1 MRYNWSTGHV
11 FPPLILSGGLSLPE
25 LFRELL
31 SKGVVLFDGA
41 MGTMLYQKGA
51 YINQCYEALNLSQP
65 SMVKDVHEEY
75 VRAGAD
81 VIETNTFGANG
92 WKLKA
97 FGLENQVEAI
107 NRAAVAVARGTLSSK
122 VLVAGAVGPLGAYLK
137 PLGPVECQEAQALYT
152 EQLRALIGAGVDL
165 LIFETFA
172 DTAELKLAVA
182 TARSLTD
189 LPIVAQA
196 TFSERCETPIG
207 TKVDAFIHEAE
218 TWDVDAVG
226 FNCST
231 GPADML
237 TLLERAA
244 ELTRKPLACQP
255 NAGMP
260 RLVDGRYFYLASPEY
275 MAEYAKRFIQSG
287 ATVVGGCCGTTPA
300 HIKAMRAAI
309 RALFPRQV
317 ERAVTPR
324 TPERVLTPERP
335 VAEKSAFG
343 RKLAAREFVTSVE
356 ITPPRTADPAGT
368 LAKCRALKD
377 AGIDA
382 VNIPD
387 GPRASARLSPLV
399 IAILIEQ
406 QVKIE
411 TVLHYTC
418 RDRNIIGMQSDLLGA
433 YAAGLRNL
441 LIITGDP
448 PKMGDYPEATA
459 VFDVDSIGLTRI
471 VTGLG
476 RGLDVGG
483 NPLPEPLGFL
493 KGVGVNPGAINLD
506 QELDRLRQKIEAGAE
521 FMITQPVFDPDIFRR
536 FRDRLGEPSIPL
548 IAGIWP
554 LVSFKNAEFM
564 NNEVPGASVPPAL
577 MERMRAKG
585 SGPEAQAEGVRIAGE
600 ALRAIRP
607 LIQGVQVS
615 APLGKVEIALEVLRS
630 GGVLA

>member
-1 MRYNWSTGHV
+1 
-11 FPPLILSGGLSLPE
+11 LSLS
-25 LFRELL
+25 FRERLTQ
-31 SKGVVLFDGA
+31 GVVLFDGA
-41 MGTMLYQKGA
+41 MGSMLYQKGA
-51 YINQCYEALNLSQP
+51 YINQCYEALNLSAP
-65 SMVKDVHEEY
+65 SMVGDVHAEY

-81 VIETNTFGANG
+81 VLETNTFGANG
-92 WKLKA
+92 NKLKH
-97 FGLENQVEAI
+97 FGLDQQVAAI
-107 NRAAVAVARGTLSSK
+107 NQAAVTLARAAAGSG

-137 PLGPVECQEAQALYT
+137 PRGPLTAEEAAAFYREQLQAL
-152 EQLRALIGAGVDL
+152 LGAGVDSIL
-165 LIFETFA
+165 FETF
-172 DTAELKLAVA
+172 DDIVELQLAVE
-182 TARSLTD
+182 TARALSD
-189 LPIVAQA
+189 LPVVAQA
-196 TFSERCETPIG
+196 TFNERGETKLG
-207 TKVDAFIHEAE
+207 TKVEAFIRDACQWE
-218 TWDVDAVG
+218 VDALG

-237 TLLERAA
+237 TLLEQAVK
-244 ELTRKPLACQP
+244 LTSKPLTCQP

-275 MAEYAKRFIQSG
+275 LAEYAKRFIQTG
-287 ATVVGGCCGTTPA
+287 AHAVGGCCGTTPA

-309 RALFPRQV
+309 RALFPRQAEHV
-317 ERAVTPR
+317 AEVCAPAADLP
-324 TPERVLTPERP
+324 PEKP
-335 VAEKSAFG
+335 VAERSAFG
-343 RKLAAREFVTSVE
+343 KKLAAKAFVTSVE
-356 ITPPRTADPAGT
+356 ITPPRTADPKAT
-368 LAKCRALKD
+368 LDKCRLLKT

-406 QVKIE
+406 QVGIE

-448 PKMGDYPEATA
+448 PKMGDYPDATA

-471 VTGLG
+471 VTNLNRG
-476 RGLDVGG
+476 RDVGG
-483 NPLPEPLGFL
+483 NPLPAPLAFL

-506 QELDRLRQKIEAGAE
+506 QELERLRQKIDAGAE
-521 FMITQPVFDPDIFRR
+521 FMITQPVFDPGIFRR
-536 FRDRLGEPSIPL
+536 FRERLGAVTIPL

-564 NNEVPGASVPPAL
+564 NNEVPGASVPAPIL
-577 MERMRAKG
+577 ERMRLKG
-585 SGPEAQAEGVRIAGE
+585 SGPEAQAEGITIAGE

-607 LIQGVQVS
+607 LIDGVQVS
-615 APLGKVEIALEVLRS
+615 APLGKVEIALDVLRA
-630 GGVLA
+630 GGVLG

>member
-1 MRYNWSTGHV
+1 M
-11 FPPLILSGGLSLPE
+11 PE

-31 SKGVVLFDGA
+31 SRGVVLCDGA

-51 YINQCYEALNLSQP
+51 YINQCYEALNLSQA
-65 SMVKDVHEEY
+65 SLVKDIHEEY

-107 NRAAVAVARGTLSSK
+107 NQAAVAIARSTLSSK
-122 VLVAGAVGPLGAYLK
+122 VLVAGAVGPLGAFLK
-137 PLGPVECQEAQALYT
+137 PRGPIEAAEAQSLYT

-165 LIFETFA
+165 LLFETFS
-172 DTAELKLAVA
+172 DPAELKLAVE
-182 TARSLTD
+182 TARVLTD
-189 LPIVAQA
+189 LPLVAQA
-196 TFSERCETPIG
+196 TFSERCETPLG
-207 TKVDAFIHEAE
+207 TKLDAFIREAE
-218 TWDVDAVG
+218 TWDVDVIG

-237 TLLERAA
+237 TLLERAVQ
-244 ELTRKPLACQP
+244 LTRKPLVCQP

-275 MAEYAKRFIQSG
+275 MAEYAKRFIQTG
-287 ATVVGGCCGTTPA
+287 AAMVGGCCGTTPA
-300 HIKAMRAAI
+300 HTKAMRAAI

-317 ERAVTPR
+317 ERVVEAR
-324 TPERVLTPERP
+324 GPEQAPAPTRP
-335 VAEKSAFG
+335 VAERSAFG
-343 RKLAAREFVTSVE
+343 RKLAAGAFVTSVE
-356 ITPPRTADPAGT
+356 ITPPRTADPTGT
-368 LAKCRALKD
+368 LEKCRRLKA
-377 AGIDA
+377 AGVDA

-406 QVKIE
+406 QVGIE

-471 VTGLG
+471 VTGLN

-493 KGVGVNPGAINLD
+493 NGVGVNPGAINLD
-506 QELDRLRQKIEAGAE
+506 QELVRLKQKIDAGAE
-521 FMITQPVFDPDIFRR
+521 FMITQPVFDPDIFQR
-536 FRDRLGEPSIPL
+536 FLDRLGAPLIPL

-564 NNEVPGASVPPAL
+564 NNEVPGASVPPAIL
-577 MERMRAKG
+577 ERMRQKG

-600 ALRAIRP
+600 ALSAIRP
-607 LIQGVQVS
+607 LIQGIQVS
-615 APLGKVEIALEVLRS
+615 APLGKVEIALDVLRA